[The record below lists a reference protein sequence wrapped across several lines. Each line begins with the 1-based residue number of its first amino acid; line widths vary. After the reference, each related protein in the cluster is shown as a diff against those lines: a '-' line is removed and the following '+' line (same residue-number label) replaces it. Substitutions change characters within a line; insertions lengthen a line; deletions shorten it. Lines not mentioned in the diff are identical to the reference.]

1 MSSILRENE
10 LPAGAPA
17 NSTARPAA
25 NGTRSDETANRP
37 QPVALEVPVTV
48 NGARAVDGSDKR
60 EPFSETTKTV
70 LVFGNGAVIRL
81 ASPVAAGQLLFL
93 TNEKTKKEVVC
104 QVVKSKNYRNVSG
117 YVELEFTEPVVGF
130 WGMRFP
136 GDRNTQPSPASV
148 PSATPSPATRIPVTQ
163 PLARPA
169 EPKPADLKPAV
180 PGAPKLQMPL
190 TQKPVAPVVP
200 ITSAPKPSVPVAS
213 VLADT
218 AASLLTPVSTG
229 PFTPA
234 SPLNTPDPAPT
245 AGDNSS
251 EALKL
256 QTARLQEQL
265 SSIAFDES
273 PASKPVQQ
281 PAAALPANPNV
292 TPEEA
297 AKVFDIAKS
306 DPLPLKTM
314 SSAKSSPLPL
324 QTSLDAEEVKIPAW
338 LEPLARNSAAPVSTQ
353 ELIERE
359 KVRHAVELAGR
370 EVPAVE
376 PTTLAESAIA
386 STPVVEA
393 PEFRSNSLM
402 EENVFQE
409 PSPGGSKKGIWLA
422 TVAASI
428 AITLAAGAWYMR
440 QQSGPEQA
448 SVAPPPAH
456 SARPASVPFQLPA
469 RGLPETQPSATTNLA
484 AAAPVS
490 TVSSTPVTPAPAPA
504 KTREEVKGAAT
515 SATAVVVSERTPQ
528 PAPKKNVLGKVRLS
542 TPKVTRAARSQDN
555 SEAAPNLG
563 GESVVSNGEA
573 IGSVLGGSSAPQPAA
588 PEAPLPIG
596 GDVRPAKM
604 ISSVPPL
611 YPPLAK
617 SQHVSGDVRIDA
629 LIDANGRVT
638 AMKVVSGPTL
648 LHQSAMDSLRQWK
661 YQPATLDG
669 KPVPMHLTVTLQF
682 RLQ

>member
-1 MSSILRENE
+1 MSSILKENE

-17 NSTARPAA
+17 ISAARPAA

-117 YVELEFTEPVVGF
+117 YVELEFTEPVIGF

-136 GDRNTQPSPASV
+136 GDRNAQPSPASV
-148 PSATPSPATRIPVTQ
+148 PSSSAARIPETQ
-163 PLARPA
+163 PLARPS

-180 PGAPKLQMPL
+180 PLAPKLEVPL

-200 ITSAPKPSVPVAS
+200 ITSAPKPSVPVAH

-273 PASKPVQQ
+273 PAPKHVQL
-281 PAAALPANPNV
+281 PAAALPVNPNL
-292 TPEEA
+292 TSEEA

-306 DPLPLKTM
+306 DPLPLKTI
-314 SSAKSSPLPL
+314 SSAKSSPPPL

-359 KVRHAVELAGR
+359 KVKHAAELAGR
-370 EVPAVE
+370 EMHAVE
-376 PTTLAESAIA
+376 PTPLAESAIV
-386 STPVVEA
+386 STPVLEA
-393 PEFRSNSLM
+393 PEFRSNSSM
-402 EENVFQE
+402 EENIFEEQ
-409 PSPGGSKKGIWLA
+409 SPGGSKKGIWFA
-422 TVAASI
+422 AVAASI
-428 AITLAAGAWYMR
+428 AIALAAGAWYMR
-440 QQSGPEQA
+440 QQSEPGQA

-456 SARPASVPFQLPA
+456 STTPASVPFQLPA
-469 RGLPETQPSATTNLA
+469 RGLPETQPNATTNL

-490 TVSSTPVTPAPAPA
+490 TVSSTPVTPAPAPT
-504 KTREEVKGAAT
+504 KTREEVKSAAT
-515 SATAVVVSERTPQ
+515 SATAVAVSERTPQ
-528 PAPKKNVLGKVRLS
+528 PAHPEPKKNVLGKVRLS

-555 SEAAPNLG
+555 SDAAPNLG

-573 IGSVLGGSSAPQPAA
+573 IGPALGGSNAPQPAA
-588 PEAPLPIG
+588 PEAPLPVG

-617 SQHVSGDVRIDA
+617 SQHVSGDVRVDA

-648 LHQSAMDSLRQWK
+648 LHQSAMDALRQWK

-669 KPVPMHLTVTLQF
+669 KSVPMHLTVTLQF